1 MNFVGIPLSLDR
13 FMRDRIHSW
22 SLTVRP
28 WKTGGLCFKLWG
40 VYLDYIWICMICCAV
55 LWNWLELLRRI
66 LEKCVELSRCW
77 FRGLWNCWLM
87 HPVGPVKVPKFIRL
101 SATRFDTSKG
111 WWLSR
116 LDCITRSTHQSVFL
130 AMKSHEF
137 TNSGTKTSSPWAN
150 TFKGSLARYCWR
162 PCWSSPAIGACLWIL
177 ISFPL
182 IWHIP
187 DSTQNKTRLKLV
199 ES

>member
-1 MNFVGIPLSLDR
+1 MI
-13 FMRDRIHSW
+13 
-22 SLTVRP
+22 TV
-28 WKTGGLCFKLWG
+28 
-40 VYLDYIWICMICCAV
+40 CMICCAV
-55 LWNWLELLRRI
+55 PWNWLELLRRI
-66 LEKCVELSRCW
+66 LEKCVELSCCW
-77 FRGLWNCWLM
+77 FQGLWNCWLM
-87 HPVGPVKVPKFIRL
+87 LQKYPVGPVKVPKFIRL

-116 LDCITRSTHQSVFL
+116 LDCHHQSVFL

-137 TNSGTKTSSPWAN
+137 TNSGTKASNPWAN

-162 PCWSSPAIGACLWIL
+162 LCWSLPVIETCLWIL